1 MGNVWLA
8 AQEAGALEGWLLGAA
23 PPPRAPLC
31 VPHFVRAGLVVQG
44 DSWVVAAAKLAAHW
58 TG

>member
-1 MGNVWLA
+1 MGDRWLA
-8 AQEAGALEGWLLGAA
+8 ALEAGVLEGWLWGAA
-23 PPPRAPLC
+23 LPRAALC

-44 DSWVVAAAKLAAHW
+44 DSWVVAAAKLAAQW